1 MSTNRSVSNVGEF
14 QPDNESI
21 SAYLERVSL
30 FFEVNGI
37 EAGKQVAWL
46 LNMIGAKNYS
56 LVRTL
61 VAPEEP
67 KSKTWEQLTAVLKQH
82 YEPKR
87 LVIARRFYFHRRDQ
101 DTNESIAEYVA
112 ELRKLAAPCEF
123 GDYLNEALRDRF
135 VCGLRREST
144 QKRLLSEVDLSL
156 SNAVSIAQS
165 MEAAESEAHT
175 LRSEKMAV
183 HKLESE
189 KSSRTIVTL
198 PPKKACHRCGKNN
211 HLADN
216 CFYKEA
222 ICNKCKKK
230 GHLAKVCRSANPHS
244 GQQSQE
250 KPVRRTQW
258 VERSPTPDDELPLY
272 CLGSHSSKPI
282 IVEVEL
288 NGTLVSMEVDTG
300 AAVSLMS
307 QAVQERL
314 FPQATLQ
321 ATTTNLRTYT
331 GEAMKVIGK
340 LPVTATYANQSKAL
354 TLYIVPGH
362 GPTLLGR
369 EWLQHIKLDWKS
381 IAMVSKDP
389 LQQLLDKHASIFED
403 TLGTIKDYT
412 ATLKVKEPA
421 LPKFYR
427 PRPVPFAVREAVGS
441 ELDRLE
447 KLGILEK
454 VEHSQWAAPIVPVPK
469 SNGQFR
475 ICGDYKSTVN
485 DALEVDQYPLPKPD
499 DLFTALTGGQKFT
512 VLDLSQAYQQ
522 MKLNDESKKYVTVNT
537 HQGLYCYT
545 RLPFGIASAPA
556 IFQRTM
562 DSILQGMPQVL
573 CYIDDILI
581 TGKTDNDHLQNL
593 SQVLTRLEQQGIRLK
608 KEKCKFMAASVE
620 YLGHKVDANGIHT
633 SDRKVEAV
641 QQAPIP
647 KNTQQLKSFLGLV
660 HYYGKFI
667 PHLSALLHPLNQL
680 LKANTTWFWSDSCE
694 QAFQEAKQKLASA
707 PVLVHYDP
715 SLPLRL
721 AGDASQYGIGAV
733 ISQVGPNGDE
743 QPVAYASRTLSTP
756 EKNYSQIEKE
766 ALSLIFG
773 LRKFHQ
779 YLYARNFT
787 IVTDHKPLLAILGPK
802 KNIPA
807 LAAARMQ
814 RWALLLSAH
823 NYKLEYRPT
832 QAHGNADGLSR
843 LPVAQVSAGQHSQSS
858 SESSIYNVCQVEY
871 LPVTVMQL
879 QRTMQ
884 HDPVLSKVLHY
895 TKYGWPAHLTPSNK
909 DLKPFWDRRLELTTE
924 GQCLLW
930 GTRVIIPN
938 KLYSTVLDELHTGH
952 PGIVRMKA
960 IARSYVWWPGLDKA
974 IENQVKSCKPC
985 QTVKQSPP
993 KAPLHP
999 WVWPMNPWERIHVD
1013 FAGPFLHKMFMIVMD
1028 AHSKWPEVIEMPETT
1043 SGTTIKEL
1051 RKLFASYGL
1060 PRQVVTDNGPQ
1071 FTSNEF
1077 SVFMKSNGVKHIKC
1091 SPYHPSSNGAAE
1103 RFVQTFKRSIKAAEQ
1118 LGKSVSQKICEF
1130 LLSYRN
1136 TPHVTTKET
1145 PSMLFLKRQLR
1156 TRLDLLRPDI
1166 QATVHDTQD
1175 QQKKYHDTRTKP
1187 RYLSIGTPVM
1197 AKNFTSS
1204 PKWCSG
1210 MVIACVA
1217 PLTYLVQ
1224 LQDGRIWR
1232 RHVDHI
1238 VMTENQAAN
1247 ASTRAKQDYYGQ
1259 SCEDW
1264 SYGVDTPSNSLPSN
1278 NQAVPQAQSEGT
1290 HRYPT
1295 RTHRPPQRLIE
1306 QTDL

>member
-1 MSTNRSVSNVGEF
+1 MSTNPSVSNVGEF

-37 EAGKQVAWL
+37 EAGKKVAWL

-56 LVRTL
+56 LVRIL
-61 VAPEEP
+61 VAPDEP
-67 KSKTWEQLTAVLKQH
+67 KSKTLEQLTAVLKQH

-101 DTNESIAEYVA
+101 DTNESTAEYVA
-112 ELRKLAAPCEF
+112 ELRKLASPCEF

-135 VCGLRREST
+135 VCGLRSEST
-144 QKRLLSEVDLSL
+144 QKRLLSEVDLTL
-156 SNAVSIAQS
+156 TKAVSIAQS

-211 HLADN
+211 HSADN

-230 GHLAKVCRSANPHS
+230 GHLAKVCRSAYPHS

-258 VERSPTPDDELPLY
+258 VERSPTPDDELPLH

-282 IVEVEL
+282 IAEVEL

-314 FPQATLQ
+314 FSQATLQ

-331 GEAMKVIGK
+331 GEAMEVIGK
-340 LPVTATYANQSKAL
+340 LPVTVTYANQSKAL
-354 TLYIVPGH
+354 TLYIVPGN

-469 SNGQFR
+469 SNG
-475 ICGDYKSTVN
+475 
-485 DALEVDQYPLPKPD
+485 
-499 DLFTALTGGQKFT
+499 
-512 VLDLSQAYQQ
+512 
-522 MKLNDESKKYVTVNT
+522 
-537 HQGLYCYT
+537 
-545 RLPFGIASAPA
+545 
-556 IFQRTM
+556 
-562 DSILQGMPQVL
+562 
-573 CYIDDILI
+573 
-581 TGKTDNDHLQNL
+581 
-593 SQVLTRLEQQGIRLK
+593 
-608 KEKCKFMAASVE
+608 
-620 YLGHKVDANGIHT
+620 
-633 SDRKVEAV
+633 
-641 QQAPIP
+641 
-647 KNTQQLKSFLGLV
+647 
-660 HYYGKFI
+660 
-667 PHLSALLHPLNQL
+667 
-680 LKANTTWFWSDSCE
+680 
-694 QAFQEAKQKLASA
+694 
-707 PVLVHYDP
+707 
-715 SLPLRL
+715 
-721 AGDASQYGIGAV
+721 AV
-733 ISQVGPNGDE
+733 ISQVGLNGDE

-756 EKNYSQIEKE
+756 EKNYYQIEKE

-814 RWALLLSAH
+814 RWALLLSAY
-823 NYKLEYRPT
+823 NYNLEYRPT

-843 LPVAQVSAGQHSQSS
+843 LPVAQVSAGQPSQSS

-879 QRTMQ
+879 QRTTQ
-884 HDPVLSKVLHY
+884 YDPVLSKVLHY

-930 GTRVIIPN
+930 GTRVVIPN

-952 PGIVRMKA
+952 PGIVCMKA

-985 QTVKQSPP
+985 QTVKHSPP

-1051 RKLFASYGL
+1051 RKLFASYGV
-1060 PRQVVTDNGPQ
+1060 PRQVATDNGPQ

-1118 LGKSVSQKICEF
+1118 QGKSVSQRICEF

-1156 TRLDLLRPDI
+1156 TRLDLLCPDI

-1175 QQKKYHDTRTKP
+1175 QQNIAILIPNNDTFLSEHQLWLRTL
-1187 RYLSIGTPVM
+1187 RQIL
-1197 AKNFTSS
+1197 N
-1204 PKWCSG
+1204 
-1210 MVIACVA
+1210 VA
-1217 PLTYLVQ
+1217 LV
-1224 LQDGRIWR
+1224 
-1232 RHVDHI
+1232 
-1238 VMTENQAAN
+1238 
-1247 ASTRAKQDYYGQ
+1247 
-1259 SCEDW
+1259 
-1264 SYGVDTPSNSLPSN
+1264 
-1278 NQAVPQAQSEGT
+1278 
-1290 HRYPT
+1290 
-1295 RTHRPPQRLIE
+1295 RL
-1306 QTDL
+1306 LLVWLH